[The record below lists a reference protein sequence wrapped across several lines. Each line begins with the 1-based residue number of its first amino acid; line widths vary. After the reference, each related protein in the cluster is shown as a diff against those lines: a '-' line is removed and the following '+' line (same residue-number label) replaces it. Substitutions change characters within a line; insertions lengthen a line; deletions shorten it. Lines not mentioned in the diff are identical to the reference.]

1 MSYGPTR
8 GRRGGSGRHDPY
20 GRGGSRG
27 GDYEEE
33 VIEISTNR
41 LYVHNLSWRVS
52 WQDLKDHFRQAGE
65 VVHTKILT
73 EGGPGGR
80 SKGCGIVEM
89 ASIDEAARA
98 VEMLSDTNLDGRNI
112 LIREDREDR
121 ANGGGGG
128 GGYDRPGPGGRGG
141 TPARPDDICNKCGGR
156 GHWAGDCPSQVSVGR
171 GRAAPRSRERFR
183 DDHDRREKP
192 KRERREPGPDDK
204 CNRCGE
210 VGHWARDCPLP
221 RDENAPVRERGPRQP
236 KPDDVCKKCGQKGH
250 WARDCPNGDACVPVQ
265 DGAKAAD
272 ADGDANM
279 DASALDNDLDAYKAE
294 GAAAAADEAGAAE
307 EMVDA

>member
-89 ASIDEAARA
+89 ATIDEAARA
-98 VEMLSDTNLDGRNI
+98 VEMLSDTNLDGRNLS
-112 LIREDREDR
+112 LIH
-121 ANGGGGG
+121 
-128 GGYDRPGPGGRGG
+128 
-141 TPARPDDICNKCGGR
+141 I
-156 GHWAGDCPSQVSVGR
+156 
-171 GRAAPRSRERFR
+171 
-183 DDHDRREKP
+183 
-192 KRERREPGPDDK
+192 
-204 CNRCGE
+204 
-210 VGHWARDCPLP
+210 
-221 RDENAPVRERGPRQP
+221 
-236 KPDDVCKKCGQKGH
+236 
-250 WARDCPNGDACVPVQ
+250 
-265 DGAKAAD
+265 
-272 ADGDANM
+272 
-279 DASALDNDLDAYKAE
+279 
-294 GAAAAADEAGAAE
+294 
-307 EMVDA
+307 

>member
-1 MSYGPTR
+1 MAQDTGLGLPRLGGASAGP
-8 GRRGGSGRHDPY
+8 GRRR
-20 GRGGSRG
+20 R
-27 GDYEEE
+27 
-33 VIEISTNR
+33 
-41 LYVHNLSWRVS
+41 
-52 WQDLKDHFRQAGE
+52 
-65 VVHTKILT
+65 
-73 EGGPGGR
+73 
-80 SKGCGIVEM
+80 
-89 ASIDEAARA
+89 
-98 VEMLSDTNLDGRNI
+98 
-112 LIREDREDR
+112 
-121 ANGGGGG
+121 
-128 GGYDRPGPGGRGG
+128 
-141 TPARPDDICNKCGGR
+141 
-156 GHWAGDCPSQVSVGR
+156 VGR

-236 KPDDVCKKCGQKGH
+236 KPDDVCKKCGQTGH
-250 WARDCPNGDACVPVQ
+250 WARDCPSG

-294 GAAAAADEAGAAE
+294 GAAADEAGAAE

>member
-1 MSYGPTR
+1 MSYGPSR

-20 GRGGSRG
+20 GRNDRGGSRG

-52 WQDLKDHFRQAGE
+52 WQDLKDHFRQAGD

-89 ASIDEAARA
+89 STIDEAARA

-112 LIREDREDR
+112 LIREDREDS

-128 GGYDRPGPGGRGG
+128 GFRDRDDRRGPPSRGN
-141 TPARPDDICNKCGGR
+141 PASSDDKCNKCGGV
-156 GHWAGDCPSQVSVGR
+156 GHWARECPSAVGLGR
-171 GRAAPRSRERFR
+171 GRNDRSDRDRDRGPRERGGKFR
-183 DDHDRREKP
+183 DEHDRRDRP

-210 VGHWARDCPLP
+210 SGHWARDCPQP
-221 RDENAPVRERGPRQP
+221 RDENAPVRERRPRGGS
-236 KPDDVCKKCGQKGH
+236 KPDEAAEGG
-250 WARDCPNGDACVPVQ
+250 
-265 DGAKAAD
+265 AAD

-294 GAAAAADEAGAAE
+294 GAAVETE
-307 EMVDA
+307 NVEMDA

>member
-1 MSYGPTR
+1 MSYGPSR

-20 GRGGSRG
+20 GRNDRGGSRG

-52 WQDLKDHFRQAGE
+52 WQDLKDHFRQAGD

-89 ASIDEAARA
+89 STIDEAARA

-112 LIREDREDR
+112 LIREDREDS

-128 GGYDRPGPGGRGG
+128 GFRDRDDRRGPPSRGN
-141 TPARPDDICNKCGGR
+141 PASSDDKCNKCGGV
-156 GHWAGDCPSQVSVGR
+156 GHWARECPSAVGLGR
-171 GRAAPRSRERFR
+171 GRNDRSDRDRDRGPRERGGKFR
-183 DDHDRREKP
+183 DEHDRRDRP

-210 VGHWARDCPLP
+210 SGHWARDCPKP
-221 RDENAPVRERGPRQP
+221 RDENAPVRERRPRGGS
-236 KPDDVCKKCGQKGH
+236 KPDEAAEGG
-250 WARDCPNGDACVPVQ
+250 
-265 DGAKAAD
+265 AAD

-294 GAAAAADEAGAAE
+294 GAAVETE
-307 EMVDA
+307 NVEMDA

>member
-1 MSYGPTR
+1 MNASRSNGVDTSRSRPRDSPAQSSLTIRAIYYSTEHQSMSYGPSR

-20 GRGGSRG
+20 GRNDRGGSRG

-52 WQDLKDHFRQAGE
+52 WQDLKDHFRQAGD

-89 ASIDEAARA
+89 STIDEAARA

-112 LIREDREDR
+112 LIREDREDS

-128 GGYDRPGPGGRGG
+128 GFRDRDDRRGPPSRGN
-141 TPARPDDICNKCGGR
+141 PASSDDKCNKCG
-156 GHWAGDCPSQVSVGR
+156 AL
-171 GRAAPRSRERFR
+171 
-183 DDHDRREKP
+183 
-192 KRERREPGPDDK
+192 
-204 CNRCGE
+204 
-210 VGHWARDCPLP
+210 GHWARDCPS
-221 RDENAPVRERGPRQP
+221 G
-236 KPDDVCKKCGQKGH
+236 
-250 WARDCPNGDACVPVQ
+250 GDAKAGGDAAADGAALDTDLDTYF
-265 DGAKAAD
+265 DGAKEEAAP
-272 ADGDANM
+272 AAGDDVM
-279 DASALDNDLDAYKAE
+279 
-294 GAAAAADEAGAAE
+294 AA
-307 EMVDA
+307 

>member
-1 MSYGPTR
+1 MSYGPSR

-20 GRGGSRG
+20 GRNDRGGSRG

-52 WQDLKDHFRQAGE
+52 WQDLKDHFRQAGD

-89 ASIDEAARA
+89 STIDEAARA

-112 LIREDREDR
+112 LIREDREES

-128 GGYDRPGPGGRGG
+128 GFRDRDDRRGPPSRGN
-141 TPARPDDICNKCGGR
+141 PASSDDKCNKCGGV
-156 GHWAGDCPSQVSVGR
+156 GHWARERPSAVGLGR
-171 GRAAPRSRERFR
+171 GRNDRNDRDRGPRERGGKFR
-183 DDHDRREKP
+183 DEHDRRDRP

-210 VGHWARDCPLP
+210 SGHWARDCPQP
-221 RDENAPVRERGPRQP
+221 RDENAPVRERRPRGGS
-236 KPDDVCKKCGQKGH
+236 KPDEAAEGG
-250 WARDCPNGDACVPVQ
+250 
-265 DGAKAAD
+265 AAD

-294 GAAAAADEAGAAE
+294 GAA
-307 EMVDA
+307 

>member
-1 MSYGPTR
+1 
-8 GRRGGSGRHDPY
+8 
-20 GRGGSRG
+20 
-27 GDYEEE
+27 
-33 VIEISTNR
+33 
-41 LYVHNLSWRVS
+41 
-52 WQDLKDHFRQAGE
+52 

-89 ASIDEAARA
+89 STIDEAARA

-112 LIREDREDR
+112 LIREDREDS

-128 GGYDRPGPGGRGG
+128 GFRDRDDRRGPPSRGN
-141 TPARPDDICNKCGGR
+141 PASSDDKCNKCGGV
-156 GHWAGDCPSQVSVGR
+156 GHWARECPSAVGLGR
-171 GRAAPRSRERFR
+171 GRNDRSDRDRDRGPRERGGKFR
-183 DDHDRREKP
+183 DEHDRRDRP

-210 VGHWARDCPLP
+210 SGHWARDCPKPRDENAPVRDRSGDKCNRCGESGHWARDCPQP
-221 RDENAPVRERGPRQP
+221 RDENAPVRERRPRGGS
-236 KPDDVCKKCGQKGH
+236 KPDEAAEGG
-250 WARDCPNGDACVPVQ
+250 
-265 DGAKAAD
+265 AAD

-294 GAAAAADEAGAAE
+294 GAAVETE
-307 EMVDA
+307 NVEMDA